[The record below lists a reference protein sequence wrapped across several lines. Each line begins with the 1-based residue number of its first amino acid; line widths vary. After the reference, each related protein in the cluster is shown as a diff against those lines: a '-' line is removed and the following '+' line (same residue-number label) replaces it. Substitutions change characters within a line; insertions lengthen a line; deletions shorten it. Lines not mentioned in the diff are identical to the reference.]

1 MKKIL
6 SLLLCLAML
15 LTLGL
20 TAMGQ
25 AEDGGELRV
34 SLCIAE
40 TLGDL
45 GFYDSANEGLKR
57 LEADYGVIG
66 SVVECKSDA
75 SMYQVALVEAAEQS
89 DVVVAVGWQFWDGL
103 TAVAPEMPDT
113 KFIFVDNGL
122 DGVGD
127 NLLSITYAENEG
139 SFLAGYVAMK
149 LAQSGIVGVIGGEN
163 SDTINN
169 FVVGYKQG
177 ALYANPDGTVLD
189 PVYTDDYE
197 APDKGKE
204 AALSLYSQGADVV
217 YAVAGKTGLGVFEAA
232 QEQGKYAVGV
242 DSDQKYIN
250 PDVII
255 CSMLKRVGNSVYDV
269 ISNYLEDGVFDGG
282 TIWNADMSSGLVGL
296 GYGDDT
302 MTQQVSDELKA
313 EVEALAE
320 KIIAGEIED
329 QSTHTTTM
337 EKIKAPCRRLPRK
350 GPLPNGGDAHE
361 PETNGRG
368 PAALPDAAVRMR
380 AGGLGGRYG
389 GRAGR
394 AHDGAGRGAGICG
407 DVHRQLGADEPC
419 GAHGGQRRVRG
430 SATQALCAAR

>member
-6 SLLLCLAML
+6 SLILCLAML
-15 LTLGL
+15 LTLGIA
-20 TAMGQ
+20 AMGQ

-103 TAVAPEMPDT
+103 TAVVPEMPDT

-149 LAQSGIVGVIGGEN
+149 LAQSGVVGVIGGEN

-169 FVVGYKQG
+169 FVVGYRQG
-177 ALYANPDGTVLD
+177 ALYANPEGTVLD

-255 CSMLKRVGNSVYDV
+255 CSMLKRVGDSVYDV

-320 KIIAGEIED
+320 KIIAGEIEVE
-329 QSTHTTTM
+329 ST
-337 EKIKAPCRRLPRK
+337 R
-350 GPLPNGGDAHE
+350 
-361 PETNGRG
+361 
-368 PAALPDAAVRMR
+368 
-380 AGGLGGRYG
+380 
-389 GRAGR
+389 
-394 AHDGAGRGAGICG
+394 
-407 DVHRQLGADEPC
+407 
-419 GAHGGQRRVRG
+419 
-430 SATQALCAAR
+430 